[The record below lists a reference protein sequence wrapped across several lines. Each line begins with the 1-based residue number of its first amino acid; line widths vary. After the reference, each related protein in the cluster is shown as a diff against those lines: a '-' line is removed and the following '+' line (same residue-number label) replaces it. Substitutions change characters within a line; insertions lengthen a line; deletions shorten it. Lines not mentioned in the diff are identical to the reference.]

1 MQAVC
6 ADSRTKAKQ
15 KERGSREGL
24 RVEETLRDSSCK
36 KVDVHGRG
44 REWEAAQERKF
55 SGKRNLWKKE
65 KKPEGKKPTAE
76 GVKGW
81 ERKNA
86 PEGYSGTV

>member
-44 REWEAAQERKF
+44 RE
-55 SGKRNLWKKE
+55 
-65 KKPEGKKPTAE
+65 
-76 GVKGW
+76 
-81 ERKNA
+81 
-86 PEGYSGTV
+86 